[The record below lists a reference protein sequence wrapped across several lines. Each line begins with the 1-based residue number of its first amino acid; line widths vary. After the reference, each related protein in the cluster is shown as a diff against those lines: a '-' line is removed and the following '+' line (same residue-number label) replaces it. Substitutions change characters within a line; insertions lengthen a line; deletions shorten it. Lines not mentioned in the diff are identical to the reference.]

1 MHVYDII
8 DNLLKFII
16 TFVFWSECELPEE
29 ALKVVK
35 KEIKRL
41 KQMPQHSPEYPML
54 RNYIELVSDLP
65 WNKSSMEVIDIHKA
79 KEVELIIFSITVHYN
94 IKYLKNFEQSIS
106 SFLFKIII
114 PNTIGFE
121 RRTLCYE
128 QGKA

>member
-8 DNLLKFII
+8 ENLLKLII
-16 TFVFWSECELPEE
+16 IFVFWSECELPEE

-79 KEVELIIFSITVHYN
+79 KEVELTIFSITVYYN
-94 IKYLKNFEQSIS
+94 ILNKVYLLIS
-106 SFLFKIII
+106 WKL
-114 PNTIGFE
+114 
-121 RRTLCYE
+121 LYL
-128 QGKA
+128 